1 MTSEKAM
8 NLASDWITASGCDPI
23 TFSVMLSRFNSIAE
37 EMTATLERAAYTP
50 ILAVCRDFSCAIYDA
65 VPRQLAMMDALPIH
79 TTSLHLVI
87 AEIARSFEGDVNDG
101 DVYLCNDPYRFNT
114 HVGDLVT
121 AAPVFFEGELLF
133 WTVTKGHQMDMG
145 AFVPSSVTA
154 AARNVWQ
161 EGLTIPPLKMFDR
174 GRERRDVTDLY
185 LSNMRY
191 RDLLRGD
198 LMAQLGSIEKGRQS
212 ALALCTEYGRADVKK
227 YAELIIRYADRRMG
241 EEIRSMPKGVFEAEA
256 WVDNDG
262 VAAVDVPIKVRVTI
276 GEEEISVDYSGSG
289 RQAEGGV
296 NGSFATSQAAG
307 AAPFLYYISPDI
319 PHNQGV
325 IDRIKV
331 YAPQGTICNATY
343 PASTSCA
350 TNIPSDCMSDVINK
364 AMAASMPERVIAGSA
379 RCGNVP
385 QFSGATGWDGN
396 PWGVMLFNNIGA
408 MGASVDTDGWPLIES
423 QAALGGM
430 KMQSVEQ
437 IELLY
442 PLDIETLEIEP
453 DSMGFGRHNGGPG
466 VRLVVRPVN
475 QTVEC
480 ITLGDGFR
488 NPPHGAAGGTQAIGG
503 GHYVEDLDSG
513 KRRFFST
520 SGAVKISENERYV
533 SVSTGGGGH
542 GDPLTRPA
550 ETVRDE
556 VRDGIVSRQAASDI
570 FGVIVTDDDVLDTE
584 ATDCK
589 RAQLGIVPL
598 RGVEPSLPAAGLWA
612 EENMRPGDTYTL
624 NPNDI

>member
-1 MTSEKAM
+1 
-8 NLASDWITASGCDPI
+8 
-23 TFSVMLSRFNSIAE
+23 
-37 EMTATLERAAYTP
+37 MTATLERAAYTP

-87 AEIARSFEGDVNDG
+87 AEIARTFEGDIHDG
-101 DVYLCNDPYRFNT
+101 DVYLSNDPYRFNT

-145 AFVPSSVTA
+145 AFVPSSVVA
-154 AARNVWQ
+154 SARNIWQ
-161 EGLTIPPLKMFDR
+161 EGLTIPPLKLYDR

-212 ALALCTEYGRADVKK
+212 ALSLCAEYGRAEVKK
-227 YAELIIRYADRRMG
+227 YAELIIQYADRRMA
-241 EEIRSMPKGVFEAEA
+241 EEIRNMPKGVFEAQA

-276 GEEEISVDYSGSG
+276 NDEDIHVDYSGSG
-289 RQAEGGV
+289 PQAEGGV

-331 YAPQGTICNATY
+331 FAPEGTICNAAY

-364 AMAASMPERVIAGSA
+364 AMATTMPERVIAGSA

-385 QFSGATGWDGN
+385 QFSGETGWDGK

-408 MGASVDTDGWPLIES
+408 MGASVDSDGWPLIES
-423 QAALGGM
+423 QAAMGGM

-442 PLDIETLEIEP
+442 PLDVETLEIET
-453 DSMGFGRHNGGPG
+453 DSMGFGRHIGGPG
-466 VRLVVRPVN
+466 VRMVVRPVD

-503 GHYVEDLDSG
+503 GHYVENLETDA
-513 KRRFFST
+513 RRFFST
-520 SGAVKISENERYV
+520 SGAVRIGAHERYV

-550 ETVRDE
+550 GTVRDE
-556 VRDGIVSRQAASDI
+556 VRDGIVSRAAAHDI
-570 FGVIVTDDDVLDTE
+570 FGVVVSDDDDFVLDVTATE
-584 ATDCK
+584 RR
-589 RAQLGIVPL
+589 RAELSTGPL
-598 RGVEPSLPAAGLWA
+598 RGVEPTAPGAGVWA
-612 EENMRPGDTYTL
+612 ERNMRPGDTYTL
-624 NPNDI
+624 NPNEI